1 MSEPFHSDNLNR
13 VPFPEI
19 QVNSF
24 ITYDGSRIIDH
35 DHRETMN
42 NSTLIHHFQNTSEAD
57 SHISNNPVDNWKN
70 KKTDN
75 ILEELEEKDM
85 IEEENK
91 SPIESN
97 KPHQPQITPQKMI
110 FKSQA
115 IRDNEIVS
123 EMDEPEPKNNENEQ
137 EGHERTLF
145 EEVEEE
151 AKRELAGRPLQ
162 IIPEIYDLLEKDD
175 SDEIQKTSKIDLGNQ
190 SKKPQQNQLPEERKE
205 RTKNENKKSEKLTNI
220 QREEGEEEKK
230 EQKKTSPGE
239 NYRNINCSET
249 KIKKEYEPRSEKAV
263 SNALQQSFNEILNRF
278 AQEHNVGVEEMRRM
292 CLNYTNSLSLQG
304 KSNENVKIDK
314 KLHISQPSCEDSIP
328 LGPNNGSQQT
338 SRTQLKADSSSI
350 NQRNPLRPQSKPF
363 NAVFSTNG
371 SHSQQANSNYERG
384 EKQRTGLRLGQV
396 FQPAFEEEK
405 RINVAIDSQNDY
417 YMLQRNFTSNKKV
430 NIIPRDLEP
439 NEQEALSKLL
449 NSDKLICSDGT
460 RCKIHGCEDIHA
472 KSICAQLDECQGDCR
487 KVHFRDLILTLITTG
502 NYLIFFPAKV
512 FFQL

>member
-1 MSEPFHSDNLNR
+1 MNEPFHSDNLNR

-190 SKKPQQNQLPEERKE
+190 SKKTQQNQLPEERKE

-230 EQKKTSPGE
+230 E
-239 NYRNINCSET
+239 
-249 KIKKEYEPRSEKAV
+249 
-263 SNALQQSFNEILNRF
+263 
-278 AQEHNVGVEEMRRM
+278 
-292 CLNYTNSLSLQG
+292 
-304 KSNENVKIDK
+304 
-314 KLHISQPSCEDSIP
+314 
-328 LGPNNGSQQT
+328 
-338 SRTQLKADSSSI
+338 
-350 NQRNPLRPQSKPF
+350 
-363 NAVFSTNG
+363 
-371 SHSQQANSNYERG
+371 
-384 EKQRTGLRLGQV
+384 
-396 FQPAFEEEK
+396 
-405 RINVAIDSQNDY
+405 
-417 YMLQRNFTSNKKV
+417 
-430 NIIPRDLEP
+430 
-439 NEQEALSKLL
+439 
-449 NSDKLICSDGT
+449 
-460 RCKIHGCEDIHA
+460 
-472 KSICAQLDECQGDCR
+472 
-487 KVHFRDLILTLITTG
+487 
-502 NYLIFFPAKV
+502 
-512 FFQL
+512 